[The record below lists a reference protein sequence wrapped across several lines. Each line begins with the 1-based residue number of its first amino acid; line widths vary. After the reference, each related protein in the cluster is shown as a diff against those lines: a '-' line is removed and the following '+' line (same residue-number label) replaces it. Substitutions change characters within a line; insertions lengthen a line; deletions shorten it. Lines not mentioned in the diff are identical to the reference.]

1 MPPVRLAWQ
10 SKLVL
15 LLVLPAAAVDVVL
28 EAQKWA
34 VQDANVAAWTLGLST
49 ILGLCAWLLRSGTPA
64 AAFTGAI
71 LTASLMFSTAE
82 SPFAPWRTALSPVLT
97 FLVITSLATR
107 FRREGKERLGTA
119 EQRHGRGAAQVAANL
134 GMAALVLL
142 PVARIAFSDKL
153 HLHTVSGLY
162 FAVGLAALAEAAAD
176 TISSE
181 LGQVLGG
188 TPRMLTTFRPVA
200 PGTDGGVTLAG
211 TASGV
216 VAAALIA
223 GIGTW
228 ALNGS
233 PAMFWI
239 SWGGGVFG
247 LFFDSLL
254 GATLERRGLMNN
266 DWVNFASTGS
276 AAAVAMGLLAAGL
289 GQ

>member
-1 MPPVRLAWQ
+1 M
-10 SKLVL
+10 
-15 LLVLPAAAVDVVL
+15 LPAAAVDVALQAPRWV
-28 EAQKWA
+28 E
-34 VQDANVAAWTLGLST
+34 QDARVAVWTLGLSAV
-49 ILGLCAWLLRSGTPA
+49 LGFCAWLLRSGTPA

-82 SPFAPWRTALSPVLT
+82 TPYAPWHTALAPVLT

-107 FRREGKERLGTA
+107 LGRAKKERLGTA

-134 GMAALVLL
+134 GMAVLASLAIARMAL
-142 PVARIAFSDKL
+142 SDRL
-153 HLHTVSGLY
+153 HLHESAGGIY

-188 TPRMLTTFRPVA
+188 TPRMLTTFKSVP
-200 PGTDGGVTLAG
+200 PGTDGGITLAG
-211 TASGV
+211 TASGML
-216 VAAALIA
+216 AAALVA

-228 ALNGS
+228 ALSGT

-239 SWGGGVFG
+239 SWGSAAFG

-254 GATLERRGLMNN
+254 GATLERRGLLNN

-276 AAAVAMGLLAAGL
+276 SAAVALGLLAAGL
-289 GQ
+289 GL